1 MKNSNSKLI
10 LSIILLSIVVLG
22 CKGPSSKQINV
33 IEDLTRKH
41 IAVSEEICELYN
53 SNFLSMRETLN
64 QGKITENGFEFY
76 NYLSEAERGFY
87 PEDIVS
93 LGLAYE
99 EVIFEIGNLYLEDND
114 LSIEEISKKIIDKY
128 SYVDYI
134 SEQAVQISEKILN
147 RSSELVVVLSE
158 FEPIESSGKTKMW
171 IFTEL
176 NSGYEYKAI
185 KNDENIS
192 VILTDRGK
200 DKYKEDIVESAK
212 PLNDLYTEYLQMVE
226 VKKQEKKEEDEKIRK
241 FFFGF

>member
-1 MKNSNSKLI
+1 
-10 LSIILLSIVVLG
+10 
-22 CKGPSSKQINV
+22 
-33 IEDLTRKH
+33 
-41 IAVSEEICELYN
+41 
-53 SNFLSMRETLN
+53 
-64 QGKITENGFEFY
+64 
-76 NYLSEAERGFY
+76 
-87 PEDIVS
+87 
-93 LGLAYE
+93 
-99 EVIFEIGNLYLEDND
+99 
-114 LSIEEISKKIIDKY
+114 
-128 SYVDYI
+128 
-134 SEQAVQISEKILN
+134 
-147 RSSELVVVLSE
+147 
-158 FEPIESSGKTKMW
+158 MW